1 MTGIV
6 VVSHSRPLAE
16 AAVALAAQ
24 MLGGDGGPRLEVAAG
39 LSETELG
46 TDALAIQEAIERAA
60 DAQGVL
66 VLMDLGSALMSAE
79 MALEMLDP
87 ELAGRVRLSPA
98 PLVEGL
104 VGAAAV
110 AAGGAD
116 LERVAAEAEIAV
128 EAKRAHLATLR
139 RD

>member
-16 AAVALAAQ
+16 AAAALAAQ
-24 MLGGDGGPRLEVAAG
+24 MLGGDGPRIEVAAG
-39 LSETELG
+39 LSDTELG
-46 TDALAIQEAIERAA
+46 TDAVAIQEAIERAA
-60 DAQGVL
+60 DDQGVL

-79 MALEMLDP
+79 MAVEMLDP
-87 ELAGRVRLSPA
+87 QLAGRVRLSPA

-116 LERVAAEAEIAV
+116 LERAAAEADVAV
-128 EAKRAHLATLR
+128 EAKRTHLASLS
-139 RD
+139 DG